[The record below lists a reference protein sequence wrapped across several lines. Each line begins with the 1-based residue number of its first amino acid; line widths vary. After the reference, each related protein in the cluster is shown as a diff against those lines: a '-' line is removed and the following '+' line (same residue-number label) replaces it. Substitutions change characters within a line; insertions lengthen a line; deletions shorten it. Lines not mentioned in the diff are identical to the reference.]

1 MINIKAFWNM
11 DMEKKETMSCTDKV
25 TIIVTNKDILT
36 AECWGGEDNKRQ
48 VIEANIHYIPY

>member
-1 MINIKAFWNM
+1 M

-36 AECWGGEDNKRQ
+36 AEC
-48 VIEANIHYIPY
+48 